1 MLNFPLFILFPFL
14 LPIILLCLKDNKY
27 FFLQKN
33 IEKMQQNQCVQN
45 VKSFLTEHCQKLQMR
60 RNFTKNF
67 QNSILGKIYCTP
79 KIKNIIKILKN
90 HKT

>member
-1 MLNFPLFILFPFL
+1 MFLKDKKILFQE
-14 LPIILLCLKDNKY
+14 KY
-27 FFLQKN
+27 F
-33 IEKMQQNQCVQN
+33 KMQQNQCVQN

-79 KIKNIIKILKN
+79 KIKNIIKILKIIKLN
-90 HKT
+90 YVFRSAAPRDLDPS

>member
-1 MLNFPLFILFPFL
+1 
-14 LPIILLCLKDNKY
+14 
-27 FFLQKN
+27 
-33 IEKMQQNQCVQN
+33 MQRNQCVQN
-45 VKSFLTEHCQKLQMR
+45 VKSFLREHCQKIQMR
-60 RNFTKNF
+60 QNFPKNF